1 MEKKFGPMMQM
12 AFVVNDFEEPIN
24 FWTKKM
30 NIGPFFKLEH
40 LNVKDVYY
48 MDKPTELDFSVAIA
62 YTGNMQIELVN
73 QHCDT
78 PSIYNE
84 YVNNEKG
91 PLHHLC
97 TLTNDI
103 ENDIR
108 ILESQGYINLQGGK
122 TQDDGKFAYLDTK
135 EKEGPILEI
144 AQLSEAG
151 LGFFDVMHEASKNW
165 DKNNLPQHGCDIS
178 VNVIPGNLHKI
189 SECIDFSGGY
199 FSNNFDRRHFESS
212 LYVLSSSINNKCF
225 DSKGL
230 MSTDQS

>member
-1 MEKKFGPMMQM
+1 
-12 AFVVNDFEEPIN
+12 
-24 FWTKKM
+24 M

-40 LNVKDVYY
+40 LNLKDVYY

-91 PLHHLC
+91 SLHHLC

-135 EKEGPILEI
+135 EKEGPMLEI

-165 DKNNLPQHGCDIS
+165 DKKTPIMDLGE
-178 VNVIPGNLHKI
+178 VRL
-189 SECIDFSGGY
+189 
-199 FSNNFDRRHFESS
+199 
-212 LYVLSSSINNKCF
+212 
-225 DSKGL
+225 
-230 MSTDQS
+230 

>member
-12 AFVVNDFEEPIN
+12 AFVVNDFDEPIN

-30 NIGPFFKLEH
+30 NIGPFFKLEN
-40 LNVKDVYY
+40 LNVKEVYY

-91 PLHHLC
+91 SLHHLC

-103 ENDIR
+103 ENDIS

-122 TQDDGKFAYLDTK
+122 TQDDGKDQKPPRQSY
-135 EKEGPILEI
+135 GHSI
-144 AQLSEAG
+144 AI
-151 LGFFDVMHEASKNW
+151 DPW
-165 DKNNLPQHGCDIS
+165 
-178 VNVIPGNLHKI
+178 GNIIGH
-189 SECIDFSGGY
+189 IDSQTDEGY
-199 FSNNFDRRHFESS
+199 FVAEVDQVKIEEIRRNMPCQE
-212 LYVLSSSINNKCF
+212 
-225 DSKGL
+225 
-230 MSTDQS
+230 

>member
-12 AFVVNDFEEPIN
+12 AFVVDDFDEPIN

-40 LNVKDVYY
+40 LNLKDVYY

-108 ILESQGYINLQGGK
+108 ILRIVVVFGL
-122 TQDDGKFAYLDTK
+122 FATNNSGILFRFCQPLRFGNRDLISHLV
-135 EKEGPILEI
+135 GLSSILE
-144 AQLSEAG
+144 
-151 LGFFDVMHEASKNW
+151 VY
-165 DKNNLPQHGCDIS
+165 LP
-178 VNVIPGNLHKI
+178 
-189 SECIDFSGGY
+189 
-199 FSNNFDRRHFESS
+199 
-212 LYVLSSSINNKCF
+212 
-225 DSKGL
+225 
-230 MSTDQS
+230 

>member
-1 MEKKFGPMMQM
+1 MEKNFGPMMQM
-12 AFVVNDFEEPIN
+12 AFVVDDFDEPID

-40 LNVKDVYY
+40 LDVKDVYY
-48 MDKPTELDFSVAIA
+48 MNKPTNLDFSVAIA
-62 YTGNMQIELVN
+62 YTGSMQIELVN

-91 PLHHLC
+91 SLHHLC

-122 TQDDGKFAYLDTK
+122 TQDDGKFAYLNTED
-135 EKEGPILEI
+135 KEGPIIEI

-151 LGFFDVMHEASKNW
+151 LGFFDVMHEASKKW
-165 DKNNLPQHGCDIS
+165 DKKTPVMELGK
-178 VNVIPGNLHKI
+178 VRL
-189 SECIDFSGGY
+189 
-199 FSNNFDRRHFESS
+199 
-212 LYVLSSSINNKCF
+212 
-225 DSKGL
+225 
-230 MSTDQS
+230 